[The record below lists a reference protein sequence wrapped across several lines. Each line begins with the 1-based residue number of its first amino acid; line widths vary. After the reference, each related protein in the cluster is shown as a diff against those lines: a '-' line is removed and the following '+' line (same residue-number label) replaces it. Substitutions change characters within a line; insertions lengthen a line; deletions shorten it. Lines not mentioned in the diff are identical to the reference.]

1 MKKLLFV
8 AVIMLATT
16 ANAQTIGGLGDE
28 FNSLSAQL
36 PGLNAIMSETTD
48 ANIGLKKE
56 YDVYIA
62 DQKQKKDALEVA
74 KAEVIRTVK
83 TPLEQEVTSTVNE
96 YNGRCNRQFNRD
108 TEMGQYNQCL
118 SDKDRI
124 ENWRA
129 GKIAW
134 WKQYSENWDKAN
146 VDPINAVIL
155 KQNARITQIDAQM
168 KANFKRYTDAQDRFI
183 AAKTRIDA
191 ILGQIKLSCAN
202 KPAPAGGQFTYNEWV
217 KWCSNVDWDGANR
230 KLPPMYK
237 WQGTGGASTN

>member
-8 AVIMLATT
+8 TAIILATT
-16 ANAQTIGGLGDE
+16 ANAQTISGLGDE

-62 DQKQKKDALEVA
+62 DQTQKKAAVA
-74 KAEVIRTVK
+74 AAVVAVERDIKAPVERKLIERA
-83 TPLEQEVTSTVNE
+83 NE
-96 YNGRCNRQFNRD
+96 YNGRCNHQFDRN
-108 TEMGQYNQCL
+108 TEMGQYNQCIA
-118 SDKDRI
+118 DKAQI
-124 ENWRA
+124 EGEQRQA
-129 GKIAW
+129 KAW
-134 WKQYSENWDKAN
+134 WDQYVIDWNKAN
-146 VDPINAVIL
+146 VEPVNAVIA
-155 KQNARITQIDAQM
+155 KQNARIEQIDAQM

-183 AAKTRIDA
+183 AAKARIDT
-191 ILGQIKLSCAN
+191 ILSQIKLSCAN